1 MAKKETQDEVL
12 RFDTLALVSR

>member
-12 RFDTLALVSR
+12 RFDTLTLVSR